1 MRRYSG
7 QKALYEAMS
16 RRSSTPKRPSMLAR
30 LRPQLAKLRPQLEK
44 LRQLGASRSKR
55 SAPDAELAIEKPAPM
70 VLKPPRPAEMP
81 PAESQGPTQ
90 TWLRPKAV
98 QFNDGRIEVSL
109 PYQFGII
116 IVLGV
121 ILVLMMGFWFGRR
134 VGRIEEQ
141 SRYDRTA
148 VAQRADLGDT
158 PVRLAVPDADALAPD
173 ATPET
178 APAVSE
184 PIPAR
189 PETATAAPKT
199 ATVAPGTTGPVRT
212 GNNTIVLA
220 RHSDEAQLEPVQK
233 YFHDHGVET
242 RIVTYERLRSVF
254 KSSGLDVG
262 RLPKGDGF
270 MLITFDFY
278 NNPANEGTDG
288 YAARQRIVEIG
299 RGYKAPQGFESFAR
313 NHFSDAYGM
322 KIAK

>member
-44 LRQLGASRSKR
+44 LRRLGASRSKR
-55 SAPDAELAIEKPAPM
+55 SVPDAELAIEKPAPM

-81 PAESQGPTQ
+81 QAESQGPTQ

-116 IVLGV
+116 IGLGL
-121 ILVLMMGFWFGRR
+121 ILVVMVGFWFGRQGQ
-134 VGRIEEQ
+134 VGRVDEQ
-141 SRYDRTA
+141 SRYDRTLS
-148 VAQRADLGDT
+148 AQRADLGNT
-158 PVRLAVPDADALAPD
+158 PVQSVVPGADASVPDAS
-173 ATPET
+173 TET
-178 APAVSE
+178 APAAADDA
-184 PIPAR
+184 PL
-189 PETATAAPKT
+189 ETASA
-199 ATVAPGTTGPVRT
+199 APGTTAPVRT
-212 GNNTIVLA
+212 GDNTIVLA
-220 RHSDEAQLEPVQK
+220 RHSDKAQLEPVQK
-233 YFHDHGVET
+233 YFRDHGIET
-242 RIVTYERLRSVF
+242 RILEYEWLRSIF
-254 KSSGLDVG
+254 KRYGLDVG

-270 MLITFDFY
+270 MLITFDLY
-278 NNPANEGTDG
+278 NNPANPGTDG
-288 YAARQRIVEIG
+288 YAAREKIVEIG
-299 RGYKAPQGFESFAR
+299 RGYNAPQGFESFAR